1 MNQSIQRG
9 KRLID
14 LLLAVPAFVLFL
26 PVMLV
31 VWVVVAAGLGRPVLF
46 RQRRPGLRGQA
57 FTVLKFRTMTDARD
71 GEGNLKPDIERLTQI
86 GRFLRKTSLDEL
98 PQLWNVVRGE
108 MSLVGPRPLLMD
120 YLPHYTPEQQRRH
133 DVMPGITGWAQINGR
148 NVATFS
154 ERLKLDAWYVDH
166 WSLWLDARILWRT
179 LAKVLRSSGVRLEQ
193 TLDEIDDIGLHPK
206 TRKKAALAAQMSA
219 TAAAGDRER
228 L

>member
-1 MNQSIQRG
+1 MNQPIQRG

-31 VWVVVAAGLGRPVLF
+31 VWVVVAAGLGRPVIF
-46 RQRRPGLRGQA
+46 RQRRPGLRGKA

-86 GRFLRKTSLDEL
+86 GRFLRKSSLDEL
-98 PQLWNVVRGE
+98 PQLWNVVAGE

-154 ERLKLDAWYVDH
+154 ERLKLDVWYVDH

-219 TAAAGDRER
+219 RAAAVDSKE